1 MAPPVGQRPAKVPS
15 VLRCAYA
22 RVVSLESAVR
32 DLCAS
37 SGLDPPELRRADD
50 PPEYADA
57 LLRRTFVAFP
67 SRAPPLP
74 PDVTFDQLGDP
85 DDVIS
90 RALSLLFRWQN
101 QPNNVLC
108 NGARRRGPNTNR
120 RSSAGGCQLRDD
132 ATDPAAPRP
141 PDVDVVHRSAA
152 IDALRRPAWRTFASR
167 VGDAVFLH
175 LLTRASVFT
184 PAGERGSPGAAPV
197 AAGSHLQLCG
207 APVASAARGRAGA
220 AARARA
226 ATTPDAR
233 AREKTARGG
242 KMATKAARG
251 GWGRGVD
258 GEGRVGGVG
267 RDRGG
272 RGRGRGG
279 GGGGGDG
286 PRGGRSGLGRSAA
299 ASSEDPRDRTASAPA
314 SVEDANVSP
323 VGKLLRRASVFVRGV
338 MTANPFMR
346 RARETTPTTTPTR
359 GAYYAARS
367 RRNRA
372 TGTSS
377 EDSVALVAESSDAH
391 VSGSGGPAPQEATMA
406 SPPRSKPIRPSSWR
420 RRRDAKAR
428 EAAAKAAEKE
438 ATVTS
443 NVADDGRAT
452 RDSASAAMWDEIGH
466 AAAAE
471 ASGEEDG
478 SETVA
483 EQTPPPPPPPPST
496 SNRTPRAR
504 APTTPGSRTPAA
516 RSTPGSPR
524 TRRASDARRAP
535 GKEPRPGSVVF
546 DASAFMHKSSYPR
559 LPGLPRRHALNASG
573 TGPAAARRLYRLIFV
588 PPKAKDESARASVAA
603 AAAAGGGGGGGS
615 GAGGAAFPTA
625 PAAWTPPAK
634 HHNSRRVRRIPRRD
648 REALLPLL
656 SAMLRRASKCPYG
669 ALLDLHCPTPPWLS
683 RRGGPATDAPADA
696 PRSLLA
702 SFTPPKAV
710 AAFLWSAV
718 SRIVPR
724 EMLGGPRSRAAI
736 RAFLLRLV
744 VLRRFEQCTLHE
756 AMVGVREREFPWLC
770 GKRGEWID
778 DDDAGS
784 RARRGG
790 PVAASE
796 ARRARLRRWM
806 RWLVAE
812 LAVPLLRSHFY
823 CTETE
828 SHRLRVFYYRKGV
841 WARLTAAHLAAMT
854 EDPAGET
861 RASLAVGGDH
871 LGEGDPA
878 AATAAGAAYR
888 RMPRRRARLLLQRH
902 LLGFARLR
910 LLPKA
915 TGLRPV
921 AMLGRPAVASFRTLR
936 GSNGGNAPGGGD
948 GRWKARIGGRGQR
961 DVLSF
966 RPVNTSLRGVF
977 DVLRHEAG
985 AKPGVMG
992 ANVSDYRDVH
1002 RRLGPFI
1009 RRWRATQ
1016 RRERRER
1023 RHDRDGEADVGEED
1037 AAPRSRGGRC
1047 TATAAPAPSPPFIVA
1062 ADVKGAFD
1070 SIPLRALERVVTE
1083 LVTAGEYEV
1092 ASVAHTRGGLSG
1104 GVRTKTRR
1112 VAARVGVAATTEP
1125 EPEREPDV
1133 GESSARGARRLKER
1147 RAGGVVVD
1155 LASPFRVHRS
1165 QILELLH
1172 EHLRRNVVRSGGVYL
1187 LQTVGIPQGSVLSTL
1202 LCAVFYAHLEAAHGL
1217 TRDER
1222 GGHEAAKDAV
1232 LCRWTDDLLHVSAE
1246 REPAEA
1252 FLSAALAGFAEYG
1265 CAVNPTKTSL
1275 NFDFAPAAADSGAA
1289 SRSSATRAPPVIPRR
1304 ETSVG
1309 RGANARAC
1317 VAWCGLLIDSRTL
1330 EIRVDYG
1337 RYAGDWAREAVT
1349 VPGRAGSGRS
1359 NPFDRLDR
1367 RVVAY
1372 LRPKC
1377 TALLY
1382 DHSVNSPLVARLNVY
1397 QSFLLAAVKTHCFVA
1412 AANPRGKRGGGG
1424 GGGGGDGGGNK
1435 RGNSRGP
1442 SPTVLHDAIV
1452 AGVRYMEGAVR
1463 HHMAVARAT
1472 LGASGRIQ
1480 RAHIRYLGLHAFAK
1494 ILRRKQARY
1503 RGTLA
1508 LIAEDLR
1515 APTMR
1520 AAARR
1525 LAPVVEESLS
1535 AVFDEIRF

>member
-1 MAPPVGQRPAKVPS
+1 M
-15 VLRCAYA
+15 
-22 RVVSLESAVR
+22 
-32 DLCAS
+32 
-37 SGLDPPELRRADD
+37 
-50 PPEYADA
+50 
-57 LLRRTFVAFP
+57 
-67 SRAPPLP
+67 
-74 PDVTFDQLGDP
+74 
-85 DDVIS
+85 
-90 RALSLLFRWQN
+90 
-101 QPNNVLC
+101 
-108 NGARRRGPNTNR
+108 
-120 RSSAGGCQLRDD
+120 
-132 ATDPAAPRP
+132 
-141 PDVDVVHRSAA
+141 
-152 IDALRRPAWRTFASR
+152 
-167 VGDAVFLH
+167 
-175 LLTRASVFT
+175 
-184 PAGERGSPGAAPV
+184 
-197 AAGSHLQLCG
+197 
-207 APVASAARGRAGA
+207 
-220 AARARA
+220 
-226 ATTPDAR
+226 
-233 AREKTARGG
+233 
-242 KMATKAARG
+242 
-251 GWGRGVD
+251 
-258 GEGRVGGVG
+258 
-267 RDRGG
+267 
-272 RGRGRGG
+272 
-279 GGGGGDG
+279 
-286 PRGGRSGLGRSAA
+286 
-299 ASSEDPRDRTASAPA
+299 
-314 SVEDANVSP
+314 
-323 VGKLLRRASVFVRGV
+323 
-338 MTANPFMR
+338 
-346 RARETTPTTTPTR
+346 
-359 GAYYAARS
+359 
-367 RRNRA
+367 
-372 TGTSS
+372 
-377 EDSVALVAESSDAH
+377 
-391 VSGSGGPAPQEATMA
+391 
-406 SPPRSKPIRPSSWR
+406 
-420 RRRDAKAR
+420 
-428 EAAAKAAEKE
+428 
-438 ATVTS
+438 
-443 NVADDGRAT
+443 
-452 RDSASAAMWDEIGH
+452 
-466 AAAAE
+466 
-471 ASGEEDG
+471 
-478 SETVA
+478 
-483 EQTPPPPPPPPST
+483 
-496 SNRTPRAR
+496 
-504 APTTPGSRTPAA
+504 
-516 RSTPGSPR
+516 
-524 TRRASDARRAP
+524 
-535 GKEPRPGSVVF
+535 
-546 DASAFMHKSSYPR
+546 
-559 LPGLPRRHALNASG
+559 NASG

-588 PPKAKDESARASVAA
+588 PPKAKAKDESARASVAA
-603 AAAAGGGGGGGS
+603 AASGGGGVVG
-615 GAGGAAFPTA
+615 GAGGDAFPTA
-625 PAAWTPPAK
+625 PTAWTPPAK
-634 HHNSRRVRRIPRRD
+634 HHNAHHNSRRVRRIPRRD

-683 RRGGPATDAPADA
+683 RRGVPATDAPGLDAPGLDA

-710 AAFLWSAV
+710 AAFLWSTV
-718 SRIVPR
+718 SRVVPR

-756 AMVGVREREFPWLC
+756 AMVGVREREFPWLR

-778 DDDAGS
+778 DDDAKS

-812 LAVPLLRSHFY
+812 LAIPLLRSHFY

-861 RASLAVGGDH
+861 RASLAVGGER
-871 LGEGDPA
+871 LGEGHPA
-878 AATAAGAAYR
+878 AAGGGGAAYR

-1016 RRERRER
+1016 RRERRDR
-1023 RHDRDGEADVGEED
+1023 RARRDDRDGEADEDGEDD

-1047 TATAAPAPSPPFIVA
+1047 TASAAPAPSPPFIVA

-1125 EPEREPDV
+1125 ELDPRPEREREPDV
-1133 GESSARGARRLKER
+1133 GESSARGARRWKER

-1222 GGHEAAKDAV
+1222 GGDEAAKDAV

-1275 NFDFAPAAADSGAA
+1275 NFDFAPAAANSGAA

-1424 GGGGGDGGGNK
+1424 GGGDGGGNK
-1435 RGNSRGP
+1435 RRNSRGP
-1442 SPTVLHDAIV
+1442 SPAVLHDAIV

>member
-1 MAPPVGQRPAKVPS
+1 MATPVGQRPAKVPS
-15 VLRCAYA
+15 VLRCAYS
-22 RVVSLESAVR
+22 RVVSLEAAIR
-32 DLCAS
+32 DLCVS
-37 SGLDPPELRRADD
+37 SSLEPPELRRADD
-50 PPEYADA
+50 PPEYADT

-74 PDVTFDQLGDP
+74 PDVTFQLLGDP

-120 RSSAGGCQLRDD
+120 RSSAGGCQLRDH

-141 PDVDVVHRSAA
+141 PDVDVVHKSAA

-184 PAGERGSPGAAPV
+184 PLGERGSSGDAPS

-226 ATTPDAR
+226 ATTQDAR
-233 AREKTARGG
+233 ARDLNPRGG

-251 GWGRGVD
+251 G
-258 GEGRVGGVG
+258 
-267 RDRGG
+267 RGG
-272 RGRGRGG
+272 GDDGAVRGGRRGRGRGG
-279 GGGGGDG
+279 GGDG
-286 PRGGRSGLGRSAA
+286 SPGGRDGFGRSAA
-299 ASSEDPRDRTASAPA
+299 ASSEEPRGRVASAPA
-314 SVEDANVSP
+314 FVEDANVSP

-346 RARETTPTTTPTR
+346 RALAPTQTR

-367 RRNRA
+367 RRDRTANR
-372 TGTSS
+372 TMGTSS

-406 SPPRSKPIRPSSWR
+406 SPPRSKTSRPSSWR
-420 RRRDAKAR
+420 RRKDAKAR
-428 EAAAKAAEKE
+428 EATAKASERE
-438 ATVTS
+438 VTDSPNDS
-443 NVADDGRAT
+443 NDVRAT
-452 RDSASAAMWDEIGH
+452 HDAASAAMWDEIGH
-466 AAAAE
+466 AAAARPD
-471 ASGEEDG
+471 EEDAR
-478 SETVA
+478 ETAV
-483 EQTPPPPPPPPST
+483 EETPPRPPS
-496 SNRTPRAR
+496 SSPNQTPRAR
-504 APTTPGSRTPAA
+504 APTTPGARTPAT
-516 RSTPGSPR
+516 RSTPGSPSS
-524 TRRASDARRAP
+524 RRASDARRAT

-588 PPKAKDESARASVAA
+588 PPKARAKDKNESARASVAA
-603 AAAAGGGGGGGS
+603 AGVGGGG
-615 GAGGAAFPTA
+615 AGGFAFPGTSGSVHA
-625 PAAWTPPAK
+625 VGPRGAYAAWTTPAK
-634 HHNSRRVRRIPRRD
+634 QHNARRVRRIARRD

-669 ALLDLHCPTPPWLS
+669 ALLDLHCPTPSWLS
-683 RRGGPATDAPADA
+683 RRGEPATPDEKAPADA

-710 AAFLWSAV
+710 AAFLWSTT

-756 AMVGVREREFPWLC
+756 AMVGVREREFPWLR

-778 DDDAGS
+778 DDAGR
-784 RARRGG
+784 RAGRGG

-796 ARRARLRRWM
+796 ARRAKLRRWI

-861 RASLAVGGDH
+861 RASLAVGGDRP
-871 LGEGDPA
+871 GEDDPA
-878 AATAAGAAYR
+878 AATAATAAYR

-936 GSNGGNAPGGGD
+936 GSSGGNAPGGGD

-961 DVLSF
+961 DVLAF
-966 RPVNTSLRGVF
+966 RPVNTSLQGVF

-992 ANVSDYRDVH
+992 ANVSDYRDAH

-1016 RRERRER
+1016 RRERRAR
-1023 RHDRDGEADVGEED
+1023 RDDRGGAGVGEEEAD
-1037 AAPRSRGGRC
+1037 SRSRGGRC
-1047 TATAAPAPSPPFIVA
+1047 TAVAAPAPSPPFIVA

-1112 VAARVGVAATTEP
+1112 VAARVAATNEP
-1125 EPEREPDV
+1125 ELDPRPEREPDV
-1133 GESSARGARRLKER
+1133 GESSARGARRVRER
-1147 RAGGVVVD
+1147 RVGGVVVD

-1202 LCAVFYAHLEAAHGL
+1202 LCAVFYANLESTHGL

-1222 GGHEAAKDAV
+1222 GADERAKDAV

-1265 CAVNPTKTSL
+1265 CAVNPSKTSL
-1275 NFDFAPAAADSGAA
+1275 NFDFAPAATDSGAV
-1289 SRSSATRAPPVIPRR
+1289 PPAIPRR
-1304 ETSVG
+1304 ETSAG

-1349 VPGRAGSGRS
+1349 VPGHAGSGRS

-1382 DHSVNSPLVARLNVY
+1382 DHSINSPLVARLNVY

-1424 GGGGGDGGGNK
+1424 GKGDGGGDSGGNK
-1435 RGNSRGP
+1435 RRDSRKP
-1442 SPTVLHDAIV
+1442 SPAVLHEAIV

-1480 RAHIRYLGLHAFAK
+1480 RTHIRYLGLHAFAK